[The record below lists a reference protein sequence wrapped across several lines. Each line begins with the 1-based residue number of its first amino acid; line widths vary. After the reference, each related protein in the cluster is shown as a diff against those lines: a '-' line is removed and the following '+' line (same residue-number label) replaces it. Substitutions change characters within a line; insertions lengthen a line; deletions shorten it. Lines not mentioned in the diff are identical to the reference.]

1 METQIAPG
9 QQFSETSS
17 DPIPLGKSF
26 SFHSTN
32 RKEGKTSASYSL
44 VVGGATGRGGGTP
57 RSGGHSD
64 ALTPHAVELIPTLG
78 ARFSRGGPVQ
88 DPVLTRGTGCT

>member
-57 RSGGHSD
+57 RSGGHS
-64 ALTPHAVELIPTLG
+64 
-78 ARFSRGGPVQ
+78 VQ
-88 DPVLTRGTGCT
+88 LDTRGAGTWTAFSETSSSCGIGWARLG